1 MTQVRGVSSMEARPF
16 GMQLDTLRGEPIVAN
31 GVSITPIARRLA
43 LWRPGGAW
51 VYAWPV
57 AVEYPA
63 GQRIRRARIVQMWM
77 LSLGSLAALALATVA
92 ALFAVARRR
101 ARA

>member
-1 MTQVRGVSSMEARPF
+1 MTQVRGVSSMGARPF
-16 GMQLDTLRGEPIVAN
+16 GMRLDTLRGEPIVAN
-31 GVSITPIARRLA
+31 GVSITPFARRLA
-43 LWRPGGAW
+43 LWRPGGAL

-77 LSLGSLAALALATVA
+77 LSLGSLAALATVA